1 MLTLEE
7 YITKRIQKESV
18 DIYDLKH
25 KQENMKQCIDFV
37 FEYFNE
43 YLDEDIVDR
52 SFSKEGKKMQKYR
65 ERVKDY
71 SEEVQSWLIKMY
83 KEYKTYT
90 DAILT
95 NFIKRDQLF
104 KIYSTEAEFSRLSY
118 KCYSEISKKYKWIE
132 DYIPQTNAFIRD
144 YHRIV
149 TSVDEYDID
158 KYNIPRLSKWVK
170 NANKKY
176 NINLINFAHDYA
188 EDFLDM
194 STKWDRTTEEYLS
207 SGYKYD
213 SYDVVNSKNKFD
225 IKGLYSRCSYMP
237 FMKNRKRDLELL
249 IFLLYDEDIST
260 IPKDYKKKYLES
272 MQVDVD
278 EVK

>member
-7 YITKRIQKESV
+7 YITKRIQQETV
-18 DIYDLKH
+18 DIYDLKY

-43 YLDEDIVDR
+43 YLDEGIVDR

-65 ERVKDY
+65 KRVSVY
-71 SEEVQSWLIKMY
+71 SEEIQSWLIKMY
-83 KEYKTYT
+83 KEYNTYT
-90 DAILT
+90 DTILI
-95 NFIKRDQLF
+95 NFIKQDQLF
-104 KIYSTEAEFSRLSY
+104 KIYSTEVEFNRLSY
-118 KCYSEISKKYKWIE
+118 KCYAEISKKYKWIE
-132 DYIPQTNAFIRD
+132 NYIPQMNAFIRD

-149 TSVDEYDID
+149 TLVDEYDID

-188 EDFLDM
+188 ENFFDM
-194 STKWDRTTEEYLS
+194 SIKWDRTKGIYLS
-207 SGYKYD
+207 RDINYEII
-213 SYDVVNSKNKFD
+213 NSKNKFD
-225 IKGLYSRCSYMP
+225 IKGLYSKCSYMP

-249 IFLLYDEDIST
+249 IFLLYDEDIDN
-260 IPKDYKKKYLES
+260 IPEDYKKKYLES

-278 EVK
+278 